1 MKGRGD
7 ERGVVVACEVPT
19 EWLRIEELNVLD
31 FEPAMLATRRGF
43 SRQTAVC
50 QHVLAADVR
59 RCSYLPVD

>member
-1 MKGRGD
+1 M
-7 ERGVVVACEVPT
+7 VVACEVPT